1 MNEIKTKTKNF
12 NKYHFIVNLFILFAV
27 IGSGVYYILSVNDLA
42 IKGFIMADL
51 KKSLDTEN
59 KISAEMEMEIMKLKS
74 LENISQRAQRFQLV
88 KVDKVD
94 YVKIA
99 PSVVAKR

>member
-1 MNEIKTKTKNF
+1 MNEIKTKTKSC
-12 NKYHFIVNLFILFAV
+12 NKYHFIANLFILAAV

-51 KKSLDTEN
+51 KKELEAEN
-59 KISAEMEMEIMKLKS
+59 KVSAEMEMDIMKLKS

-88 KVDKVD
+88 KVDRVD
-94 YVKIA
+94 YIKSA